1 MGVVCCGVLWCGV
14 LWCGLW
20 EWGAGCGVCMLPPSL
35 PPSTYALCLL
45 PPPPPLAQVL
55 QVLRDAFSTLPS
67 RVRLVVSSQVQ
78 GSALEHIASSL
89 EAVFT
94 PRLLEPSHFMPQAQ
108 VRGPG
113 AWVWGAGGQVYG
125 ARVWGIGASVL
136 GTGVW
141 GAGGQV

>member
-1 MGVVCCGVLWCGV
+1 MLWCAVVWCAVVWVVGV
-14 LWCGLW
+14 
-20 EWGAGCGVCMLPPSL
+20 GCGVWGVHAASLSPPFHL
-35 PPSTYALCLL
+35 RTLFAA
-45 PPPPPLAQVL
+45 PPPPLAQVL